1 MAKNQAEGV
10 FVPKKQV
17 RKDLLKIMAEDV
29 RNDIQN
35 LSN

>member
-17 RKDLLKIMAEDV
+17 RKDLLKLMEEDV
-29 RNDIQN
+29 RQDIQD